1 MHERA
6 ENDEDVPH
14 DMETEL
20 IREEI
25 EPFGDIHSRAESI
38 DDPSD
43 SESCQSAGRAR

>member
-1 MHERA
+1 MHERT
-6 ENDEDVPH
+6 ENDEDVP
-14 DMETEL
+14 DGMETEL

-25 EPFGDIHSRAESI
+25 EPFGDIHGRAESI